1 VDRGEGL
8 MVVGMERGQRLRGR
22 EGGMQGGY
30 GMNSEAKREGGRDAG
45 RIWNEFRASEEPPRA
60 RVG

>member
-8 MVVGMERGQRLRGR
+8 REDGGRNGERGQRLRGR

-30 GMNSEAKREGGRDAG
+30 GMNSERVRSPRE
-45 RIWNEFRASEEPPRA
+45 RALDEPENFLSQPSTR
-60 RVG
+60 